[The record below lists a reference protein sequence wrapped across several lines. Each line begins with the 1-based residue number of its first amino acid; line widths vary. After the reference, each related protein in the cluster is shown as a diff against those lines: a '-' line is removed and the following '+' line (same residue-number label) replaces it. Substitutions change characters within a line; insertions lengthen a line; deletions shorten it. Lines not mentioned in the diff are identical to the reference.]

1 MSQPAEYVL
10 SEGILL
16 LPETAQDHSVTI
28 VKLLKSRATLVITR
42 AWDVRPGDEQAYI
55 DQQLVKVKRD
65 MKNFAGDEPQESRFG
80 PLHARE
86 IAMRFETQG
95 VKVAQRLLVVRLE
108 SHLLALT
115 FSCSG
120 GFDAEALAVWDD
132 IRQGFIPTTAPGGPG
147 DGG

>member
-1 MSQPAEYVL
+1 MSQPVEYVL
-10 SEGILL
+10 SEGTLQ
-16 LPETAQDHSVTI
+16 LPETAQEHSVTI
-28 VKLLKSRATLVITR
+28 VKLLQARATLVIAR
-42 AWDVRPGDEQAYI
+42 AWDVKHGDEQAYI

-65 MKNFAGDEPQESRFG
+65 MKHYAGDEPQESRFG
-80 PLHARE
+80 PLPARE

-120 GFDAEALAVWDD
+120 GFDAEALAAWDG
-132 IRQGFIPTTAPGGPG
+132 IRQGFIPATAQGGPG
-147 DGG
+147 DGR